1 MLNEITPLILTFNE
15 APNIART
22 LSKLSWAREVV
33 IVDSQSRDQTREL
46 AMATHPRVRWFERP
60 FTTHAEQWTFA
71 LDATGITTEWVLA
84 LDADYVLTDALVEEL
99 QQLRPAAFTNG
110 FEARFIY
117 CIEGRPLRC
126 GAYPPVVVLFRRAHA
141 KYEQDGHA
149 HRVRVEGA
157 IARLG
162 HPVLHDD
169 RKPLSHWL
177 RSQSN
182 YMKLEVDKLEKTP
195 ASELAF
201 IDRLRQWIFVAPPA
215 MFVYCLIGKGGI
227 LDGKAGLYYAM
238 QRAAAE
244 MILSLNL
251 LERMVVRRGR

>member
-1 MLNEITPLILTFNE
+1 MLNEITPLIITFNE
-15 APNIART
+15 GPNIART

-33 IVDSQSRDQTREL
+33 IVDSHSRDQTREL
-46 AMATHPRVRWFERP
+46 AMAAHPHVRWFERK
-60 FTTHAEQWTFA
+60 FTSHADQWTFA
-71 LDATGITTEWVLA
+71 LEGTGITTEWVLA

-99 QQLRPAAFTNG
+99 KQLRPAAFTNG
-110 FEARFIY
+110 FEARFVY
-117 CIEGRPLRC
+117 CIEGQPLRC

-149 HRVRVEGA
+149 HRVRVAGVIDTLA
-157 IARLG
+157 

-169 RKPLSHWL
+169 RKPLAHWL
-177 RSQSN
+177 RSQSK
-182 YMKLEVDKLEKTP
+182 YMQLEVDKLKNTP
-195 ASELAF
+195 ASELAL
-201 IDRLRQWIFVAPPA
+201 IDRLRQWIFIAPPA

-238 QRAAAE
+238 QRAVAE

-251 LERMVVRRGR
+251 LERMVVRRDR